1 MPFPFADICTLLTR
15 LENIDA
21 HGPLHLPGA
30 RKAKVKEVTESW
42 FKSHQSAIAKLDVN
56 GAAAL
61 LSALLPERRTDRV
74 YGIQASGL
82 CRILC
87 RGLHLQAG
95 RVKDLRAYAQPGH
108 GDLGLCLERV
118 LRHGDGPP
126 AHPIV
131 TLEEV
136 DDFLITL
143 AGGCRFSDPNIQQ
156 VPAGSSEA
164 RDQLLARLV
173 LRLEPV
179 HAKWLVRLVM
189 KDLSPVKVDE
199 GLVLRSFHFLLPDLL
214 RFQHNFNSAI
224 SLLRGPLVEYP
235 ERPDPRSQRLL
246 RQQATSLIRPCVGVK
261 VGRPNFHKARSMQH
275 CINLLGQQQWV
286 LERKYDGEYCEIH
299 IDMSLSRD
307 PTRCIKIFSKS
318 GKDSTADRKGIHG
331 TLVKCLGLGQ
341 AHCKIKRQA
350 ILLGELVV
358 WADSEKRA
366 MTFEKIRKHVTRSGV
381 SLGTNLDS
389 QKHEDEHLAIVFF
402 DLLLLDGEVVMTKP
416 IDERRSWLR
425 EVYKKIKGRAFSAEW
440 KKVDFS
446 KAEPAQRHL
455 LHQFAASIAERC
467 EGLVLKPCGVPY
479 FSLNRDDEG
488 FTGGFVKLKKDYIA
502 DLGDEADFAVIGAT
516 YNAQHALKSGLQQ
529 IKWSDF
535 HLGAL
540 LNKADVL
547 RYEAKPKFKI
557 IGTVNSDGWI
567 PKPVLQSANTV
578 AEFCAI
584 EYGPQTSA
592 SHFDLETPPSCKIDH
607 IFTNPLVFEVL
618 GSGFEKPS
626 NADYLMLRHARVKKL
641 HQDRSWKDCVSF
653 RELQD
658 QAQATRD
665 APADSE
671 SQETRRWIEKL
682 ERKCRKKFER
692 EKNATPRSRTTGT
705 PSTSRSV
712 CTAKSVISVTKA
724 TAKVLGEQP
733 ARRPMS
739 DVSGNRQQALVLVAA
754 DIAEEAPDGST
765 LVAQSPS
772 PDKKRRH
779 EDARHTPCP
788 PAKRPCSSPK
798 IRRSVHSRETSA
810 GPALTYAPKES
821 ATQMKT
827 AEATQTSILAALPGR
842 LSSLFRQPVQ
852 DVATQAQPSAGHGPT
867 NCETASCHFSEA
879 VVYLAPCIAKTPY
892 ITSTLLSQHSA
903 ILTCAPSHWARQI
916 HAHASLTD
924 TVSESQSYPGCRKIV
939 LVEARRVDA
948 MHEVVLD
955 IEALG
960 LKERVE
966 VWDWR
971 VLERMERHGK
981 LDEHCWWAHFVGAL
995 IWDGESDGAEFVWS
1009 KRGG

>member
-15 LENIDA
+15 LENIDT
-21 HGPLHLPGA
+21 HGPLHLPDA

-42 FKSHQSAIAKLDVN
+42 FKSHQSAIAKLGVN

-74 YGIQASGL
+74 YGIQTPGL

-87 RGLHLQAG
+87 RCLHLQAG
-95 RVKDLRAYAQPGH
+95 RVKDLRAFAQPGH

-118 LRHGDGPP
+118 LRDGGGPP
-126 AHPIV
+126 AQPVVI
-131 TLEEV
+131 LEEV
-136 DDFLITL
+136 DDLLVTL
-143 AGGCRFSDPNIQQ
+143 AGGCKFSDPSVPQL
-156 VPAGSSEA
+156 PAGSSEA
-164 RDQLLARLV
+164 RDELLARLI
-173 LRLEPV
+173 LRLEPI
-179 HAKWLVRLVM
+179 HAKWLVRLIL

-199 GLVLRSFHFLLPDLL
+199 GLVLRSFHFLLLDLL
-214 RFQHNFNSAI
+214 RFQQNFTSAI

-299 IDMSLSRD
+299 IDMSLFLD

-318 GKDSTADRKGIHG
+318 GKDSTADRKGIHD

-341 AHCKIKRQA
+341 SHCKIKRQA

-358 WADSEKRA
+358 WSDTEKRA
-366 MTFEKIRKHVTRSGV
+366 MPFEKIRKHVTRSGV
-381 SLGTNLDS
+381 SLGTDLDS
-389 QKHEDEHLAIVFF
+389 QKHQDEHLAIVFF
-402 DLLLLDGEVVMTKP
+402 DLLLLDDEVIMTKP
-416 IDERRSWLR
+416 IDERRTWLR
-425 EVYKKIKGRAFSAEW
+425 EVYKKIRGRAFSAEW
-440 KKVDFS
+440 KTVDFR
-446 KAEPAQRHL
+446 KAEVAQRHL
-455 LHQFAASIAERC
+455 IHQFAASIAERC

-502 DLGDEADFAVIGAT
+502 DLGDEADLAVVGGN
-516 YNAQHALKSGLQQ
+516 YNAQHALKSGLSHV
-529 IKWSDF
+529 KWTDF

-540 LNKADVL
+540 LNKEDVL
-547 RYEAKPKFKI
+547 RYDAKSKFKVV
-557 IGTVNSDGWI
+557 GTVNSDGWI

-578 AEFCAI
+578 AAFCAVP
-584 EYGPQTSA
+584 YDLQTSP
-592 SHFDLETPPSCKIDH
+592 SQFDLDLPASCKIDH

-618 GSGFEKPS
+618 GSGYEKPS
-626 NADYLMLRHARVKKL
+626 NADYLMLRHARVKKI

-653 RELQD
+653 RELQH

-692 EKNATPRSRTTGT
+692 ERTATPRSRTTGT
-705 PSTSRSV
+705 PSTNRSLG
-712 CTAKSVISVTKA
+712 TAKSAGIVTNCVVDGPGKSP
-724 TAKVLGEQP
+724 G
-733 ARRPMS
+733 RMPMS
-739 DVSGNRQQALVLVAA
+739 DASGNRRRLPGAVVFTEQKAL
-754 DIAEEAPDGST
+754 DGST
-765 LVAQSPS
+765 LVEQSPS
-772 PDKKRRH
+772 PDRKRRH

-788 PAKRPCSSPK
+788 PAKRQCNTPEAFHSIEARKPESPSHDTNNFIPSAIAK
-798 IRRSVHSRETSA
+798 ENTNVVERS
-810 GPALTYAPKES
+810 
-821 ATQMKT
+821 M
-827 AEATQTSILAALPGR
+827 LAFLPGK
-842 LSSLFRQPVQ
+842 LLELFRQPMQSAAERAQPVA
-852 DVATQAQPSAGHGPT
+852 DVASRH
-867 NCETASCHFSEA
+867 CESASCHFSKS

-903 ILTCAPSHWARQI
+903 ILTCALSHWARKT
-916 HAHASLTD
+916 HTHASLTD
-924 TVSESQSYPGCRKIV
+924 TISESQSYPGCRKIV
-939 LVEARRVDA
+939 LVEARRINA
-948 MHEVVLD
+948 MREVVSD

-971 VLERMERHGK
+971 VLEWMKRHGK
-981 LDEHCWWAHFVGAL
+981 LDEKCSWAYFVGAL
-995 IWDGESDGAEFVWS
+995 IWDGESDEAEFVWS
-1009 KRGG
+1009 RRGG